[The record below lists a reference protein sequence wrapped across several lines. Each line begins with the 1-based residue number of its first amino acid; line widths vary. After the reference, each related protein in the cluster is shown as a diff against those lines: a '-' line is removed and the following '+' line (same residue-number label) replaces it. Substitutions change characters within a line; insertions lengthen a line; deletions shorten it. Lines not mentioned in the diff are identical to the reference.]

1 MNKLSKEKR
10 DQLILVGMGTLALL
24 ILIIYGLI
32 HPQYGAISKTNA
44 DINAAR
50 NDLKSKQDAIKMTDT
65 VSNQLADVTDT
76 LTEAEGDMVTGDPA
90 LWIYDK
96 IRNFKEHY
104 KVDVSVNSQLSMGES
119 DLLPHFPYKQL
130 KVTVGGTAYYHDLGK
145 FIADFENTYPHVR
158 VVNLTL
164 NPAGGTGDD
173 SEKLAFKMDIIAL
186 VKPTGPQS

>member
-10 DQLILVGMGTLALL
+10 DRLILVGMGTLALL

-32 HPQYGAISKTNA
+32 HPQYGAISKINA

-50 NDLKSKQDAIKMTDT
+50 DDLKSKQDIIKMTGT
-65 VSNQLADVTDT
+65 VSNQLADLSDT
-76 LTEAEGDMVTGDPA
+76 LAQAEDDMVTGDPA
-90 LWIYDK
+90 QWIYDT

-104 KVDVSVNSQLSMGES
+104 KVDASVNSQLSIGEV

-130 KVTVGGTAYYHDLGK
+130 KVTVNGTAYYHDLGK

-164 NPAGGTGDD
+164 NPAGGAGDN